1 MFIIQHYLYKVP
13 YLLQRAGLSAAE
25 ERRRLESL
33 RPEPARR
40 QYRHDLTEEDTAP
53 MNDDYDE
60 TQSTTRA
67 SASASMSLKRKITED
82 TTETKKKQ
90 ADIINN
96 FHHVS
101 ITNFYSASASSTE
114 GMKSTSKT
122 DDSTTA
128 TPRAPKTSTP

>member
-1 MFIIQHYLYKVP
+1 
-13 YLLQRAGLSAAE
+13 
-25 ERRRLESL
+25 
-33 RPEPARR
+33 
-40 QYRHDLTEEDTAP
+40 

-67 SASASMSLKRKITED
+67 SASASTSLKRKMTED
-82 TTETKKKQ
+82 TKETKKKQ

-96 FHHVS
+96 LHHVS

-122 DDSTTA
+122 DDFTTA
-128 TPRAPKTSTP
+128 PPRAPKTSTP